1 MIRTADA
8 TGPSSATTAILI
20 IYDIFGFSPQGLQ
33 GADILAHSD
42 SSHQYQVFIPD
53 FFIGKPAEHAWYP
66 PDTKEKGE
74 KLGAFFKGPA
84 APPKTAEK
92 IPSVVKEITEKT
104 GGTINTWGALGM
116 CWGGKIISL
125 TSQEGTPFS
134 AVAEVHPAMVDPE
147 DAKGITVPLC
157 MLASGDEDMDAVKK
171 FEANLK
177 VKNFVDHYPS
187 QVHGWM
193 AARGNLEDPTVKD
206 EYERGYKQLLDF
218 FHEHL

>member
-1 MIRTADA
+1 MKTCEKTISIPSPAPGLLLTMIRTADA

-116 CWGGKIISL
+116 CWGGKVGGSRFF
-125 TSQEGTPFS
+125 GVGFGGG
-134 AVAEVHPAMVDPE
+134 
-147 DAKGITVPLC
+147 AKVC
-157 MLASGDEDMDAVKK
+157 
-171 FEANLK
+171 
-177 VKNFVDHYPS
+177 
-187 QVHGWM
+187 
-193 AARGNLEDPTVKD
+193 
-206 EYERGYKQLLDF
+206 
-218 FHEHL
+218 